1 MCFQWYQTYNT
12 ITIRISFCPN
22 HSTKGT
28 HHKYCNPSHLPLTC
42 LKRGFIL
49 WVVNSTTGST
59 QRLVAMSS
67 YWANSRAFRSLDMA
81 YYQKSIVNMT
91 IMPIVYYHSA
101 MEQELHMP
109 VVILNLSTEGREHA
123 VANSHILILNI
134 TNNNMK
140 TKLIFTIWRTHDHA
154 IVCKDNNI
162 VLILQDYFHG

>member
-1 MCFQWYQTYNT
+1 
-12 ITIRISFCPN
+12 
-22 HSTKGT
+22 
-28 HHKYCNPSHLPLTC
+28 
-42 LKRGFIL
+42 
-49 WVVNSTTGST
+49 
-59 QRLVAMSS
+59 
-67 YWANSRAFRSLDMA
+67 MA

-91 IMPIVYYHSA
+91 IMVIVYYHSA

-109 VVILNLSTEGREHA
+109 VVILNLSAEGREHA

-140 TKLIFTIWRTHDHA
+140 TKLIFTIWRTYDHA

>member
-1 MCFQWYQTYNT
+1 
-12 ITIRISFCPN
+12 
-22 HSTKGT
+22 
-28 HHKYCNPSHLPLTC
+28 
-42 LKRGFIL
+42 
-49 WVVNSTTGST
+49 
-59 QRLVAMSS
+59 MSS

-140 TKLIFTIWRTHDHA
+140 TKLIF
-154 IVCKDNNI
+154 NI
-162 VLILQDYFHG
+162 